1 MGKAQRHKGAAAR
14 DRVKKNKKKALKA
27 TPPKAAGDGNAGS
40 SAMKYLEQWSLQQQL
55 PASESSV
62 WKFNKT
68 RQSFLLRAWPHR
80 EKLSSDA
87 FKLWLAYAQSLPA
100 ACAERTIAHAREVV
114 TSSEAAEQEI
124 ARQQEQ
130 EQEATSGGVDGDAGA
145 DEASAGAAAT
155 MTPEAREE
163 RRAVLKIQRVRALKL
178 IQALV
183 EPSTSAVE

>member
-14 DRVKKNKKKALKA
+14 NRMKKNKKKALKPI
-27 TPPKAAGDGNAGS
+27 PPKAASDG
-40 SAMKYLEQWSLQQQL
+40 SAASGALTYLEQWSLQRQL
-55 PASESSV
+55 PASEAAV

-100 ACAERTIAHAREVV
+100 ACAEKTVAHAREVV
-114 TSSEAAEQEI
+114 TSSEAAEEEL
-124 ARQQEQ
+124 ARQQEA
-130 EQEATSGGVDGDAGA
+130 EQQQASSAGGGDGDDGA
-145 DEASAGAAAT
+145 DPPSAAPG
-155 MTPEAREE
+155 MTPEEREE

-178 IQALV
+178 IKALV
-183 EPSTSAVE
+183 EPSTSGE